1 MAQNTQKS
9 SQRPKSSSRAS
20 SASKRAGSSGNGS
33 APKTRSRASSSGR
46 GSSSAAKRSS
56 TRAGSSKGPVASA
69 RDTVSEGAQSAGQA
83 VGTVASTAKV
93 PALAGGAA
101 LAGLAGGM
109 AIAARRGRRRVLG
122 VPVPG
127 TRAPLLKI
135 KAGRNASA
143 KQLLKAGGQV
153 AELANEVRMARQQLE
168 SRRRSPIE
176 VVLDGL
182 TARRGRDLTK

>member
-1 MAQNTQKS
+1 
-9 SQRPKSSSRAS
+9 
-20 SASKRAGSSGNGS
+20 
-33 APKTRSRASSSGR
+33 
-46 GSSSAAKRSS
+46 
-56 TRAGSSKGPVASA
+56 VASA
-69 RDTVSEGAQSAGQA
+69 RDAVSEGAQSAGQA

-93 PALAGGAA
+93 PAVAGGAA

-109 AIAARRGRRRVLG
+109 ALAARRGRRRVLG

-127 TRAPLLKI
+127 TRAPLVKV
-135 KAGRNASA
+135 KAGRNSSA
-143 KQLLKAGGQV
+143 KQLLKAGGQM

-182 TARRGRDLTK
+182 TARRGRDLAK